1 MPRYLLRIAAAAA
14 AVLIAF
20 GASAAPPAPANP
32 YPEVRLVTTAG
43 TIVVRLNRERAPLT
57 VKNFLEYVRD
67 GFYDGTIFHRVVPD
81 FVIQGGGFTAKF
93 VEKPTRAPIPN
104 ESGNGLRNLRGT
116 IAMARDAAP
125 HTATA
130 QFYIN
135 LRDNLR
141 LDPRPERWGY
151 AVFGHVVSGMD
162 IVDKI
167 GKVTTGAMGPFKAEA
182 PLKTIVIKKAEII
195 GAAQ

>member
-1 MPRYLLRIAAAAA
+1 MLRYQFRFAATVVAASVA
-14 AVLIAF
+14 LA
-20 GASAAPPAPANP
+20 ASAAPPTVANP
-32 YPEVRLVTTAG
+32 HPEVRLFTTAG
-43 TIVVRLNRERAPLT
+43 TIVVRLDRDRAPLT
-57 VKNFLEYVRD
+57 VKNFLQYVRA
-67 GFYDGTIFHRVVPD
+67 GFYDGTIFHRVVPG

-104 ESGNGLRNLRGT
+104 EAGNGLRNLRGT

-135 LRDNLR
+135 LHDNLR

-151 AVFGHVVSGMD
+151 AVFGRVISGMD
-162 IVDKI
+162 VVDKI
-167 GKVTTGAMGPFKAEA
+167 GKAKTGAVGPFKTEA
-182 PLKTIVIKKAEII
+182 PLKTIVIKKAEIV
-195 GAAQ
+195 GGVQ